1 MKDYLSAQIDDD
13 AQVIVEKGNYMYVCS
28 LDKNVLS
35 RENNYTDAQLKVAN
49 AWRIKRIETTTTD
62 TDETTVITDPF
73 GDTRHRFPLATM
85 ETYRY
90 AL

>member
-13 AQVIVEKGNYMYVCS
+13 AQVIVEKGHYMYVCS

-35 RENNYTDAQLKVAN
+35 RENNYNDAQLKVAN

-62 TDETTVITDPF
+62 TEETTVITYPF
-73 GDTRHRFPLATM
+73 GDKRHRFSVATM
-85 ETYRY
+85 EAYSY
-90 AL
+90 SL